1 MCDSDWLVCR
11 SRVQGPKL
19 WITMEYLG
27 GGSVAD
33 MLKPGPIEEMF
44 LTVILHEVLCGLDYL
59 HSEHKI
65 HRDIKGK
72 YHMIHTDTN
81 IIKYTGTPG

>member
-1 MCDSDWLVCR
+1 M
-11 SRVQGPKL
+11 QGPKL
-19 WITMEYLG
+19 WITMEFLG

-33 MLKPGPIEEMF
+33 LLKAGPIEEIY

-65 HRDIKGK
+65 HRDIKGTRLLISRFSQVALYAPK
-72 YHMIHTDTN
+72 IFT
-81 IIKYTGTPG
+81 